1 MSTFSSNPTNSITSV
16 GTASS
21 LDAKDSP
28 KFASTVSKSR
38 VSISNTLA
46 NSTKVVPSAISA
58 APPARGLSSDR
69 ASLAFSPAASFLFAR
84 TVPFPATLNFL
95 YLEIFSFVLFDRFPS
110 PSSSSSSSAVSFFP
124 LYPTRGFSLAVALV
138 ALVAPVAVPT
148 LRHRHHRRRPERPA
162 RARRRTIAAPRASS
176 SSSARGPPRAHQSHS
191 PIAYRRTAA
200 RRARP
205 SARARDR
212 RRSGSSSTAARV
224 AARALVDARDA
235 ARRIIDIGIG
245 VVDGARDTPR
255 R

>member
-95 YLEIFSFVLFDRFPS
+95 YLEIFSFVFFDRFPS
-110 PSSSSSSSAVSFFP
+110 PSSSSSSAVSFFP

-138 ALVAPVAVPT
+138 APVPSRPFAIVIIDDVPNDLRARDDGRSPSARDVVVVRARAAASAPIPRAFAECGAS
-148 LRHRHHRRRPERPA
+148 RASERA
-162 RARRRTIAAPRASS
+162 RAR
-176 SSSARGPPRAHQSHS
+176 
-191 PIAYRRTAA
+191 
-200 RRARP
+200 
-205 SARARDR
+205 
-212 RRSGSSSTAARV
+212 SSTLGVIVDSARV

-235 ARRIIDIGIG
+235 ARRII
-245 VVDGARDTPR
+245 VDGARDTPR